1 MCAFK
6 KPIPHCPSD
15 GIEMLDT
22 LPRRISK
29 CSVAAYLQ
37 RSYKKQA
44 GCHLSHRKFSP
55 ASTFLWLFGTNYL
68 FTCLRIHQSALHR
81 LKLLLELF
89 LFKCPLVCISSPAA
103 PVCETLPWT
112 PASCLT
118 RALMFRPR
126 SCLFFI
132 CVFPIKVVEPGG
144 SLYWR
149 KCKQGLGLKHF
160 FYRRKCLCIFMNA
173 ILGCGWEVHACVEV
187 LKFLVTSCW
196 DKRRETS
203 RAQTTGEQPRVVK
216 GIVVIMWYLFHTTPL
231 VTPCSKRKKWIN
243 K

>member
-55 ASTFLWLFGTNYL
+55 ASTFVWLFGTNYL

-132 CVFPIKVVEPGG
+132 CVFPIKVVELGG

-149 KCKQGLGLKHF
+149 KCKQGFGLKHF

-187 LKFLVTSCW
+187 FSHFLLGQE
-196 DKRRETS
+196 KRNISSTDNWWTAKGCERNC
-203 RAQTTGEQPRVVK
+203 GNYVVSFSHNPSGDPMFEK
-216 GIVVIMWYLFHTTPL
+216 EKM
-231 VTPCSKRKKWIN
+231 N

>member
-22 LPRRISK
+22 LPRRFSK

-37 RSYKKQA
+37 RRYKKQA

-68 FTCLRIHQSALHR
+68 FTCLRIHQSALNH

-89 LFKCPLVCISSPAA
+89 LFKFPLVCIGCSSSAA
-103 PVCETLPWT
+103 TVCEMLPWT
-112 PASCLT
+112 PVLCLT
-118 RALMFRPR
+118 WAVMFRPG
-126 SCLFFI
+126 SCLFFLF
-132 CVFPIKVVEPGG
+132 VFSRLRLESRGVVVLEEMQAGVRTETF
-144 SLYWR
+144 LL
-149 KCKQGLGLKHF
+149 LGDNVYVHSWISYVALAGRYMHV
-160 FYRRKCLCIFMNA
+160 
-173 ILGCGWEVHACVEV
+173 LGY

-196 DKRRETS
+196 DERKEASWTE
-203 RAQTTGEQPRVVK
+203 TTGE
-216 GIVVIMWYLFHTTPL
+216 
-231 VTPCSKRKKWIN
+231 
-243 K
+243 